1 MAERPGGSLEDR
13 IGEHFRKN
21 PTQAFK
27 ALDVARAVGL
37 KTAKDVNPT
46 LYALSRNG
54 RLVFTGETPPLWS
67 LGPKQDRSSKG
78 GNQSSY
84 TDTSSGDQSGSSGT
98 TDFLSSKG
106 GNQSSYTDTSS
117 GDQSGSSGT
126 TDFLSSKGGN
136 QSNYTDV
143 SSGDQ
148 PGSSD
153 FLGFADGTL
162 DTATGLSLKDF
173 DQINEIGSGGY
184 GNVYKAKHKMDGMF
198 YALKI
203 VKYTSQA
210 ESEVKNLARCDH
222 QNIVRYYTAWKGK
235 FDWNVAGSSKGGNQS
250 SYTDTSS
257 GDQSGSSGTTD
268 FLAGPHLF
276 IQMEFCENG
285 TLTTWIEDRNYRNSQ
300 RNAEDALT
308 VFKQVVCG
316 VMYIHSQRLIHRDL
330 KPDNIL
336 FEKNGDVKIGDFGL
350 VTMITDESGGSVERT
365 LAKGTQS
372 YMSPEQKDRRSYDE
386 KTDIFPLGLIFF
398 ELLWKFSTRLEKAKT
413 WENLRKQ
420 EFPDEFSEDFNYESK
435 LIKKMLSREPRK
447 RPAAAQ
453 LKAALDAGSESD
465 RRQKTY

>member
-1 MAERPGGSLEDR
+1 MGKD
-13 IGEHFRKN
+13 F
-21 PTQAFK
+21 
-27 ALDVARAVGL
+27 GL
-37 KTAKDVNPT
+37 IQLLFSFT
-46 LYALSRNG
+46 L
-54 RLVFTGETPPLWS
+54 
-67 LGPKQDRSSKG
+67 
-78 GNQSSY
+78 
-84 TDTSSGDQSGSSGT
+84 SSGAAREE
-98 TDFLSSKG
+98 
-106 GNQSSYTDTSS
+106 TSPTILMYQVVTS
-117 GDQSGSSGT
+117 QDLQISCM
-126 TDFLSSKGGN
+126 FH
-136 QSNYTDV
+136 
-143 SSGDQ
+143 
-148 PGSSD
+148 
-153 FLGFADGTL
+153 
-162 DTATGLSLKDF
+162 F

-222 QNIVRYYTAWKGK
+222 QNIVRYYT
-235 FDWNVAGSSKGGNQS
+235 S

-268 FLAGPHLF
+268 FLY
-276 IQMEFCENG
+276 MEFCENG

-372 YMSPEQKDRRSYDE
+372 YMSPEQDRRSYDE

-398 ELLWKFSTRLEKAKT
+398 ELLWKFSTRLEKAKVT
-413 WENLRKQ
+413 T
-420 EFPDEFSEDFNYESK
+420 
-435 LIKKMLSREPRK
+435 
-447 RPAAAQ
+447 AQ
-453 LKAALDAGSESD
+453 GSFGC
-465 RRQKTY
+465 RV